1 MKETYF
7 FKQAELVL
15 RALPFIFDEERLGL
29 KGGTAINYF
38 ERNLPRISVDID
50 LTYLPI
56 TNRPEALH
64 DITTILNR
72 LSESLINQIPGAL
85 INPNRLEDGTVSTLF
100 LQHNRIQIKIEVNL
114 VLRGTIHPY
123 REMNVCSE
131 GQKIFQIAPKA
142 RVLSLSDLFGSKIC
156 AALDRQHPRD
166 LFDIKLLLENEGLT
180 DKIRKAFIVYL
191 ISHSRPMAE
200 LLSPNNKDISS
211 IFENEFKGMTLYP
224 VTLEELQD
232 VRIKIVHMI
241 HNDLTKEERQF
252 ILSIKERKPEWGM
265 LGLEGIDRLPAVRWK
280 LHNLERM
287 TTKKHAEAVEK
298 LKECL
303 KL

>member
-15 RALPFIFDEERLGL
+15 RALPFIFEEERLGL

-85 INPNRLEDGTVSTLF
+85 INPKRLEDGTVPTLF
-100 LQHNRIQIKIEVNL
+100 LQHNCIQIKIEVNL
-114 VLRGTIHPY
+114 VLRGTLHPC
-123 REMNVCSE
+123 RVMNICPE

-142 RVLSLSDLFGSKIC
+142 RVHSLADLFGSKIC

-180 DKIRKAFIVYL
+180 DIIRKAFIVYL
-191 ISHSRPMAE
+191 ISHSRPMVE
-200 LLSPNNKDISS
+200 LLSPNYKDISS
-211 IFENEFKGMTLYP
+211 IFENEFQGMTLHP

-232 VRIKIVHMI
+232 IRTKIVRMI
-241 HNDLTKEERQF
+241 HNDLTREERQF
-252 ILSIKERKPEWGM
+252 ILSIKERTPGWEL

-280 LHNLERM
+280 LHNLERI
-287 TTKKHAEAVEK
+287 TKKKHSEAVEK
-298 LKECL
+298 LKACL

>member
-1 MKETYF
+1 M
-7 FKQAELVL
+7 
-15 RALPFIFDEERLGL
+15 
-29 KGGTAINYF
+29 
-38 ERNLPRISVDID
+38 
-50 LTYLPI
+50 
-56 TNRPEALH
+56 
-64 DITTILNR
+64 
-72 LSESLINQIPGAL
+72 PGAS
-85 INPNRLEDGTVSTLF
+85 INPKRLENGTVSTLF
-100 LQHNRIQIKIEVNL
+100 FQHNRIQIKIEVNL
-114 VLRGTIHPY
+114 VLRGTIHPC
-123 REMNVCSE
+123 REMIICSE

-142 RVLSLSDLFGSKIC
+142 RVLSVSDLFGGKIC

-200 LLSPNNKDISS
+200 LLSPNYKDISS

-252 ILSIKERKPEWGM
+252 ILSIKERKPAWGM
-265 LGLEGIDRLPAVRWK
+265 LGLERIDRLPAVRWK

-287 TTKKHAEAVEK
+287 TKKKHAEAVEK